1 MKRSLKIGLT
11 LMALGAV
18 LFGVGWMNHGDKAV
32 VWNKSTRGFKTIQEV
47 KRSYHPGDYQRIV
60 VDSKAPV
67 TIKAGDTNRVT
78 VSYMD
83 GDASL
88 PKASVA
94 KGTLTIKGGSSARHL
109 NVSIF
114 SLSDR
119 STTNGGVLITVPRDK
134 KLDSIVVKKGSGSL
148 SLRQLQAK
156 QVAIENTDD
165 VNLYAL
171 RVDRNVTVYST
182 DGDIYA
188 DHVRA
193 QQLRVNA
200 DDGDMGISNSQLT
213 ATDNQFISTDGDV
226 RLSTSRLGGGRID
239 SNDGDVNLQGNRITQ
254 KLKVSTNDGDIHA
267 NIAKSAGAKVFS
279 QDADMSDITV
289 LGKHRHNG
297 YWLRREAKSQY
308 QLTAGDGN
316 VQVSDETD

>member
-11 LMALGAV
+11 LMVLGAA
-18 LFGVGWMNHGDKAV
+18 LFGIGWMNHGDKAV
-32 VWNKSTRGFKTIQEV
+32 VWNRSTRGFKTIQKV

-60 VDSKAPV
+60 VDSRAPV
-67 TIKAGDTNRVT
+67 TIKDGDTNRVT
-78 VSYMD
+78 VSYID
-83 GDASL
+83 GASGL
-88 PKASVA
+88 PKASVT
-94 KGTLTIKGGSSARHL
+94 KGTLHIKGGVSSQRL

-114 SLSDR
+114 SVSDR
-119 STTNGGVLITVPRDK
+119 TATSGGVLITVPRDK

-148 SLRQLQAK
+148 SLRQLRAK

-188 DHVRA
+188 DQVRA
-193 QQLRVNA
+193 KQLRVNA

-213 ATDNQFISTDGDV
+213 ANDNQFTSTDGDV
-226 RLSTSRLGGGRID
+226 RLSTSQLGGGRID
-239 SNDGDVNLQGNRITQ
+239 SNDGDISLQSNRIAQ
-254 KLKVSTNDGDIHA
+254 KLKARTNDGDIHA
-267 NIAKSAGAKVFS
+267 DIAKSAGAKVFS

-289 LGKHRHNG
+289 LGKHRHSG

-308 QLTAGDGN
+308 QLSAGDGD
-316 VQVSDETD
+316 VQVSNETD